1 MAGSPSAIVASPDG
15 TFIYVTAYNAS
26 AVRVIDTAS
35 NTVVASI
42 DTGSFTIAVDYVRLK
57 P

>member
-1 MAGSPSAIVASPDG
+1 
-15 TFIYVTAYNAS
+15 VTAYNAS

-35 NTVVASI
+35 NTVVTSVA
-42 DTGSFTIAVDYVRLK
+42 TGSLTIAVNYVRLK